1 VDEQDWRSAVTLQ
14 GETSLQESEAQQTQY
29 LTERYLE
36 HSSLEELVQR
46 LKDIRRNM
54 LMFSSAGIPSYD
66 FSSNLRGLIER
77 AAHVEHELE
86 LRQAKSSAIA
96 LASPEIF
103 SPEYPRVKKAIRAW
117 GDYSFPLSP
126 YFVKYGKLAHLKE
139 LYDEGQILIHPAS
152 YYSDPSLTPAI
163 RDEELE
169 AVIALP
175 VGTRLKMQVDNGEY
189 REIPIAGRIF
199 NRKRSET
206 DFYIYCTAAKYDHRL
221 FDDFESD
228 ACLLVHEP
236 KDFVRRI
243 VEACK
248 ENYSDWLFAEKMV
261 CYYDP
266 LRPNRI
272 EDIPL
277 SKHFRFWYQHE
288 YRIVLKPKAP
298 IKRLQPIKLSLGKV
312 SNLCELI
319 VL

>member
-1 VDEQDWRSAVTLQ
+1 MTFQQETPLQ
-14 GETSLQESEAQQTQY
+14 VSESQRTQY

-54 LMFSSAGIPSYD
+54 LTFSSAGIPSYD
-66 FSSNLRGLIER
+66 FSSSVGGLIER
-77 AAHVEHELE
+77 ASHVEFELE
-86 LRQAKSSAIA
+86 LRQAKSTAVA

-103 SPEYPRVKKAIRAW
+103 SPEYPKVKKSIRAW
-117 GDYSFPLSP
+117 GDRSLPTSP
-126 YFVKYGKLAHLKE
+126 YFVKYGKPAELKE
-139 LYDEGQILIHPAS
+139 LHDEGQIWIRPAS
-152 YYSDPSLTPAI
+152 GYSDPSLNLAI
-163 RDEELE
+163 RDKELE
-169 AVIALP
+169 AVVGLP
-175 VGTRLKMQVDNGEY
+175 VGTRLQRQSDNGEY
-189 REIPIAGRIF
+189 QEIPLAGRIF
-199 NRKRSET
+199 ATKKSET

-221 FDDFESD
+221 FDDFNFD

-236 KDFVRRI
+236 KDFVMKI

-248 ENYSDWLFAEKMV
+248 QSYSDWLFAEKMV

-272 EDIPL
+272 EDIPF
-277 SKHFRFWYQHE
+277 SKHFRFWYQRE
-288 YRIVLKPKAP
+288 YRVVLKPKDP
-298 IKRLQPIKLSLGKV
+298 IKRLEPIKLSLGKV